1 MQCIGAAVNASE
13 AVATS
18 LYSAGNSNNLWD
30 FRQMVASLR
39 EFIVEVQSGTSA
51 ELSRMVDDVSGSTGV
66 LCGCFEQYVLRFVDG
81 TPSPICCTSVM
92 YCVCMHVC
100 VCVCM
105 CMCAHACVCLYECVR
120 VCMHVCMCVCVRM
133 CVCMCA
139 CVCVHACTRVR
150 VHVCMYVCVCLCTSP
165 IFDSIVQCEV

>member
-1 MQCIGAAVNASE
+1 MLCVGAAVNASE

-92 YCVCMHVC
+92 YCVCVYACVCICACVRMCVC
-100 VCVCM
+100 VCVRVYVC
-105 CMCAHACVCLYECVR
+105 ACVCMCVCACVYACACVY
-120 VCMHVCMCVCVRM
+120 VCMYACVYVCMCVCVFM
-133 CVCMCA
+133 
-139 CVCVHACTRVR
+139 HLT
-150 VHVCMYVCVCLCTSP
+150 H
-165 IFDSIVQCEV
+165 I